1 MGSENG
7 CCVALTP
14 YYTYFEVARQA
25 YLVERPGTVAPSNV
39 RLDPQVD
46 EFERS
51 HLEPGMGHA
60 IVARFGPHDDERA
73 QPSQATALALYMF
86 RETVTDELT

>member
-1 MGSENG
+1 MYATEMLSLSVLHMNAREGEGRGVGSENG
-7 CCVALTP
+7 CCVALTL

-51 HLEPGMGHA
+51 HLEPAWAM
-60 IVARFGPHDDERA
+60 R
-73 QPSQATALALYMF
+73 
-86 RETVTDELT
+86 